1 MKTEKMG
8 KMDTN
13 EGVQKH
19 MNVYQLSRSWFDFAF
34 ENPNKIKPHHSA
46 IYFFAIEH
54 CNRLG
59 WKKKFGF
66 PTSMV
71 LDAIGMRSYSSY
83 KKHFDELVDFG
94 FIKVVEYSKNQYS
107 SNIIELTFNDKAPD
121 KALDKAL
128 IKHSAKQS
136 ESTVQSI
143 DSIDKQINKEQI
155 NKEQTTKDVCEFFSI
170 SELKHFNNYRNA
182 VLFVNTSGMTQKEFE
197 EYKAY
202 KEKSEEKKHGFN
214 SFSGTPDKHYK
225 DGAWC
230 SCDWGKK
237 LKELKVNS
245 KMIPEKPDQTWINN
259 QMDMNIYQEACKLW
273 RLNGFEYVQLSGS
286 TKRSWIK
293 KKQHEGDNI

>member
-13 EGVQKH
+13 EEIQKH

-155 NKEQTTKDVCEFFSI
+155 NNDKKDITFFWNTYHSI
-170 SELKHFNNYRNA
+170 SN
-182 VLFVNTSGMTQKEFE
+182 
-197 EYKAY
+197 
-202 KEKSEEKKHGFN
+202 KEKTDLEASKKYWN
-214 SFSGTPDKHYK
+214 
-225 DGAWC
+225 
-230 SCDWGKK
+230 K
-237 LKELKVNS
+237 LKETEKVKAEENISKYVDSINDKKYIVKARTYLGNKLFNNEFKTIQESLPPLDKAPAYCALQAPEYLNELLKQGYS
-245 KMIPEKPDQTWINN
+245 IEQ
-259 QMDMNIYQEACKLW
+259 
-273 RLNGFEYVQLSGS
+273 
-286 TKRSWIK
+286 IK
-293 KKQHEGDNI
+293 NAAK